1 MTLRKTFTRLKT
13 ENQSAMKG
21 NTVLVTL
28 RQSMIR
34 RELGALSAVTQA
46 EIAKILCAILS
57 A

>member
-1 MTLRKTFTRLKT
+1 
-13 ENQSAMKG
+13 MKG